1 MNLSEIKAIIASIE
15 PAEDETDRLRQ
26 YAAVLNE
33 ISPPPELADKTARL
47 LAERLNI

>member
-1 MNLSEIKAIIASIE
+1 MCLDEITAIIASIE

-33 ISPPPELADKTARL
+33 ISPPPELADQDCPAA
-47 LAERLNI
+47 AERLNI

>member
-1 MNLSEIKAIIASIE
+1 MNLTEIKAIIA
-15 PAEDETDRLRQ
+15 RLRQ

>member
-1 MNLSEIKAIIASIE
+1 MNLTEIKAIIASIE

-33 ISPPPELADKTARL
+33 ISPPPGLADKVARL